1 MCSAFPAQLL
11 LTAGASVLW
20 LNLYL
25 SFLLRL
31 SDLRYLYFALPQL
44 HPSHF
49 AVPLLLHSAPSPPVR
64 VHPSHCLIPS
74 LPDFSHPPLSA
85 MPHLPSHRK
94 LYSSL
99 SFPHNLPAHALTP
112 AAALRLP
119 ALYFSSGN
127 HFQAEAFWSGSAA
140 HKSDLPD
147 CPYQVQKEFLLPRCF
162 LPYAH
167 WPVQPEFLPL
177 WQSLSRRL
185 PPRFPM
191 P

>member
-44 HPSHF
+44 HPSH
-49 AVPLLLHSAPSPPVR
+49 
-64 VHPSHCLIPS
+64 CLIPS
-74 LPDFSHPPLSA
+74 LPDFPHPPLSA

-119 ALYFSSGN
+119 ALYFSSEN
-127 HFQAEAFWSGSAA
+127 HFQAEAF
-140 HKSDLPD
+140 
-147 CPYQVQKEFLLPRCF
+147 
-162 LPYAH
+162 
-167 WPVQPEFLPL
+167 
-177 WQSLSRRL
+177 
-185 PPRFPM
+185 
-191 P
+191 